1 MSNLKIMV
9 VDDEKDILDFFT
21 IFLKQKNFEVILA
34 SSGEEALIK
43 AQLEKPQLIFL
54 DIMIPKM
61 DGWEVLKLLK
71 LDEETAKIPV
81 VMLSARTEAKDKV
94 RGLQEGAIDYVCKPF
109 SPRDL
114 LKRIENIVAAQSA

>member
-54 DIMIPKM
+54 DIMMPKM